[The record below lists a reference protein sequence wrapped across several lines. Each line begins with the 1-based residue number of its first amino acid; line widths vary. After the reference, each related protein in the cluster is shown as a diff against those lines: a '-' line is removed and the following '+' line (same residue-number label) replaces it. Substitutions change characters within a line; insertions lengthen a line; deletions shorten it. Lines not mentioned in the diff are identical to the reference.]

1 MQAYY
6 LPSEA
11 DSHKNESYTDAEG
24 EVTERKASGIEV
36 KLQPGTA
43 YKFRVAGIN
52 ACGRGSWSEVS
63 AFKTCLPGYPGAP
76 SAIKISKSTEGAH
89 LSWEP
94 PQNAAGDIVE
104 YSVYL
109 AIRNAATQQQVSKE
123 TGSGGAHL
131 AFMRVYCGAINQC
144 TVLNTQ
150 LAAAHIDTTNKPAI
164 IFRIAAR
171 NDKGYGP
178 ATQVRWLQDSVT
190 GSGAGAPKVVMR
202 RPASDNRSPVAVKKF
217 KADSEAA
224 L

>member
-1 MQAYY
+1 MCTVQAYY
-6 LPSEA
+6 LPTEA
-11 DSHKNESYTDAEG
+11 EAIKNETYTDAEG

-52 ACGRGSWSEVS
+52 ACGRGPWSEVS

-109 AIRNAATQQQVSKE
+109 AIKNATNQQQVRVWHSLCLFYVGCFVSPLLNVE
-123 TGSGGAHL
+123 MTCLLFFRRVEVEVHTLHL
-131 AFMRVYCGAINQC
+131 CVC
-144 TVLNTQ
+144 TVV
-150 LAAAHIDTTNKPAI
+150 
-164 IFRIAAR
+164 
-171 NDKGYGP
+171 P
-178 ATQVRWLQDSVT
+178 ATCARCSIRNWQQHTSTPQTNL
-190 GSGAGAPKVVMR
+190 PL
-202 RPASDNRSPVAVKKF
+202 F
-217 KADSEAA
+217 SE
-224 L
+224 

>member
-1 MQAYY
+1 MNFQNEAKKPECDWFDVGIIRGTVCTVQAYY
-6 LPSEA
+6 LPTEA
-11 DSHKNESYTDAEG
+11 EALKNETYTDAEG

-52 ACGRGSWSEVS
+52 ACGRGPWSEVS

-109 AIRNAATQQQVSKE
+109 AIKNAGNQQQVRV
-123 TGSGGAHL
+123 
-131 AFMRVYCGAINQC
+131 AFILFNCFLYSMI
-144 TVLNTQ
+144 
-150 LAAAHIDTTNKPAI
+150 
-164 IFRIAAR
+164 
-171 NDKGYGP
+171 
-178 ATQVRWLQDSVT
+178 
-190 GSGAGAPKVVMR
+190 
-202 RPASDNRSPVAVKKF
+202 
-217 KADSEAA
+217 
-224 L
+224 